1 MFTKKVMGFLSLAFF
16 MFQMASAQMPGIPTP
31 GKTPKMFGEFKMPE
45 VGSYAEYKL
54 AYPGEKVEVIAR
66 FSIVGKEKS
75 PEGKELFWYEY
86 QTNDLKS
93 KSIDIVK
100 MLISGDPQKEGN
112 IVRMI
117 LQHNQDKPMELSAE
131 IMQMVNAPM
140 KGEKEKVKDTG
151 EVKNLGKE
159 TLKTA
164 AGSFD
169 CTHMQYVSEK
179 KEVSDV
185 WQTPQIPFFG
195 LAKSVM
201 QGTSMEIQKFG
212 KDAKSG
218 ITEEPEKIGIPG
230 MEKPGMK
237 MPGMEKAKV
246 PQLDTLKEGTPKSTQ
261 SPK

>member
-1 MFTKKVMGFLSLAFF
+1 MFSKKAMGLLLLVFF
-16 MFQMASAQMPGIPTP
+16 ISQIADAQMPGIPMP

-54 AYPGEKVEVIAR
+54 TYPQEKVEVIAR
-66 FSIVGKEKS
+66 FAIVGKEKS

-86 QTNDLKS
+86 QTDDPKS

-100 MLISGDPQKEGN
+100 MLISGDPQKQGN
-112 IVRMI
+112 MIRMI
-117 LQHNQDKPMELSAE
+117 LKHNQDKPMELSAE

-151 EVKNLGKE
+151 EFKSLGKE

-164 AGSFD
+164 AGSFE

-179 KEVSDV
+179 KEVSDI

-201 QGTSMEIQKFG
+201 PGLSMEIQKFG

-218 ITEEPEKIGIPG
+218 ITEESEKITIPGIEEPG
-230 MEKPGMK
+230 MEKV
-237 MPGMEKAKV
+237 KV
-246 PQLDTLKEGTPKSTQ
+246 PQLDTLKKDLPKSTQ
-261 SPK
+261 PPK

>member
-1 MFTKKVMGFLSLAFF
+1 MFTKKSLLWLGLIFF
-16 MFQMASAQMPGIPTP
+16 FAQIASAQMPGIPMP
-31 GKTPKMFGEFKMPE
+31 GKSPKMLGEFKMPE

-54 AYPGEKVEVIAR
+54 IYPGEKLEITAR
-66 FSIVGKEKS
+66 FAIVGKEKS
-75 PEGKELFWYEY
+75 SEGKELYWYEY
-86 QTNDLKS
+86 QTNDPKS

-112 IVRMI
+112 IIRMI
-117 LQHNQDKPMELSAE
+117 LKQNQDKPMELSAE

-151 EVKNLGKE
+151 EVRNLGKE

-201 QGTSMEIQKFG
+201 QGLSMEIQKFG

-218 ITEEPEKIGIPG
+218 ITEESEKIELPGMREPG
-230 MEKPGMK
+230 MEKTK
-237 MPGMEKAKV
+237 I
-246 PQLDTLKEGTPKSTQ
+246 PQLDTMKKDQPKSTQ
-261 SPK
+261 PPK

>member
-1 MFTKKVMGFLSLAFF
+1 MFTKKSLLWLGLIFF
-16 MFQMASAQMPGIPTP
+16 FAQMASAQMPGIPMP

-54 AYPGEKVEVIAR
+54 TYSGEKVEVIAR
-66 FSIVGKEKS
+66 FAIVGKEKS
-75 PEGKELFWYEY
+75 SEGKELYWYEY
-86 QTNDLKS
+86 QTNDPKS

-117 LQHNQDKPMELSAE
+117 LKHNQDKPMELSAE

-151 EVKNLGKE
+151 EIKSLGKE

-164 AGSFD
+164 AGSFE

-201 QGTSMEIQKFG
+201 QGLSMEIQKFG

-218 ITEEPEKIGIPG
+218 ITEESEKIELPGMREPG
-230 MEKPGMK
+230 MEKTK
-237 MPGMEKAKV
+237 I
-246 PQLDTLKEGTPKSTQ
+246 PQLDTLKKDQPKSTQ
-261 SPK
+261 PPK